1 MQLKKLNI
9 KNYKRLLDVE
19 LSLENDITLI
29 TGPNNSGKTSIIE
42 VLKFLFS
49 ENKDKIE
56 ISELNISLFNNWIDD
71 FYECYKIILN
81 KRKEGFELIEE
92 LTNFLN
98 DKSLSFKNFLPEIN
112 IEISYDKNK
121 DNLSD
126 IIKYSFELNES
137 NSVFFTY
144 RCELNLNIFQM
155 DLINFNKKITDRYN
169 NSNIT
174 DNQKEKSIKKIIK
187 SIIQNSIEEN
197 YYYTNSKYLEKSAIT
212 KKEFKSLFN
221 IKIINALRKLDDI
234 KNDSNNSLSKSM
246 IDIASKKEDFIKKMD
261 TISDSLIQKFE
272 DEEVENMIVNE
283 SINKFNSSIK
293 ETSGSENFAEVN
305 LLINP
310 ETSDINALL
319 KDASEV
325 QYSIDSFLL
334 GESSQGLGYS
344 NMVYLHM
351 YQQSFEDNIED
362 SKINIMI
369 IEEPESHMHPQM
381 QHSFF
386 KKIISYYENNT
397 PQCIIS
403 THSTDI
409 ISSINKLSKIRV
421 VRGISD
427 IFSSKIY
434 DLREFVNSIKGKK
447 YDSLTDKIEFYDF
460 FFNVG
465 LPNIIFSNKVIL
477 FEGDSERIFLKC
489 IIKDKFD
496 KLYKDYISYI
506 QVGGAYAK
514 NYFDIIKFL
523 NIKTLVLTDI
533 DYEKKYIDKDNI
545 LKSYSS
551 NATINYSYNNLKKL
565 ISIDDF
571 QVEECNLKDEYLTT
585 DDSTESDEQNDKIKI
600 SDIYKWLEEEKNDTI
615 GIFTQTEL
623 DYYSR
628 TLEESML
635 TKYLGMNIW
644 DTKTA
649 DEWKNIRKENN
660 IRFSIPRLDVPISIR
675 DIVNSTSQ
683 NKIDFMYSVILSNK
697 YSKMIPYYIQ
707 KGLEWLEN
715 E

>member
-19 LSLENDITLI
+19 LSLEDDITLI
-29 TGPNNSGKTSIIE
+29 AGPNNSGKTSIIE
-42 VLKFLFS
+42 VLKFLFT

-56 ISELNISLFNNWIDD
+56 ISELNISLFNNWIND
-71 FYECYKIILN
+71 FYECYKNVLD
-81 KRKEGFELIEE
+81 KKKEGFELIEE

-98 DKSLSFKNFLPEIN
+98 DKSISFKNFLPEIN
-112 IEISYDKNK
+112 IEVSYDRDK

-126 IIKYSFELNES
+126 IIKYSFELDEN
-137 NSVFFTY
+137 NSVYFVY
-144 RCELNLNIFQM
+144 QCELNLNLFQKN
-155 DLINFNKKITDRYN
+155 LINSNKKISDRYN
-169 NSNIT
+169 NSGIKNI
-174 DNQKEKSIKKIIK
+174 QKEKSIKKIIK
-187 SIIQNSIEEN
+187 NIIQTSIEEK
-197 YYYTNSKYLEKSAIT
+197 YYYTNSKYLEKSTIT

-246 IDIASKKEDFIKKMD
+246 VDIASKKEDFVKKMD
-261 TISDSLIQKFE
+261 NISDSLIQKFE
-272 DEEVENMIVNE
+272 DEEIENIIVTE
-283 SINKFNSSIK
+283 SMNKFNSSVK
-293 ETSGSENFAEVN
+293 ETSGSESFAEVN

-310 ETSDINALL
+310 DTSDINALL
-319 KDASEV
+319 KDVSEV

-351 YQQSFEDNIED
+351 YQQNFEDNIDD
-362 SKINIMI
+362 SKVNIMI

-381 QHSFF
+381 QYSFF
-386 KKIISYYENNT
+386 TKIMSYYENNS
-397 PQCIIS
+397 PQCIDS

-409 ISSINKLSKIRV
+409 INSINNLSKIRV
-421 VRGISD
+421 VRGTKS

-434 DLREFVNSIKGKK
+434 DLRKFVDSIKDKK
-447 YDSLTDKIEFYDF
+447 YDSLTSKIEFYDF

-477 FEGDSERIFLKC
+477 FEGDSERIFLKR

-496 KLYKDYISYI
+496 KLYKDYISFI

-533 DYEKKYIDKDNI
+533 DYEKRYVDKDCI
-545 LKSYSS
+545 LKSHSS
-551 NATINYSYNNLKKL
+551 NATINYSYNNLNKL
-565 ISIDDF
+565 MSNLDF
-571 QVEECNLKDEYLTT
+571 QVEECNLTDEESNV
-585 DDSTESDEQNDKIKI
+585 DDSTELDLVSDEIKI
-600 SDIYKWLEEEKNDTI
+600 SDIYNWLKEEKNEII
-615 GIFTQTEL
+615 GIFTQTEM
-623 DYYSR
+623 DNYSR

-635 TKYLGMNIW
+635 TKYLDMNIW
-644 DTKTA
+644 DTKTTN
-649 DEWKNIRKENN
+649 DWKKIRKENN
-660 IRFSIPRLDVPISIR
+660 IRFSIPRTDGAVSIR
-675 DIVNSTSQ
+675 DIINSSSQ
-683 NKIDFMYSVILSNK
+683 NKTDFMYSVILSNK
-697 YSKMIPYYIQ
+697 YLKMIPYYIQ